1 MTNVDHFFHLTVATL
16 MSSNFQAKCENVPVT
31 ISSAFKSGSGS
42 SRDNRVS
49 LMHIITWSRLF
60 SLVDEYEP

>member
-1 MTNVDHFFHLTVATL
+1 MTNVDHFFHLTAAAL
-16 MSSNFQAKCENVPVT
+16 ISSNFKEKSENVPAT

-49 LMHIITWSRLF
+49 LMHIITWSRLC
-60 SLVDEYEP
+60 SLVAEYKP